1 MTESSVTAP
10 AAASPSRGYRAA
22 VVNVVLASIVSAL
35 HVGKATIA
43 LPSLQQQFGGSLASL
58 SAIMSVFPFVGV
70 FGGIAAGLLVRRWGD
85 RRLLI
90 AGLVAL
96 GVASVAGAA
105 ADSFAVLLATRIA
118 EGVGFVIVVV
128 AAPAVLNRVT
138 PPASRTVVFGL
149 WSTFMPAGIALS
161 MVVGPLLGG
170 WRSGWVAAAVLTFA
184 AAAALPMTTS
194 AGARDDAHAHAPRV
208 GAALRDVVASRATTL
223 LALAFATYNV
233 QFFAAMTFLPVFLMQ
248 RLGVSVGTAGLI
260 AAAIVASCVIGN
272 LTAGW
277 LLARGARPGIVMAAT
292 SVAIG
297 AAGAGLFAAATPAP
311 VAVALGFAF
320 SAIAGLLPATIL
332 ACAPMSVPSPSLAP
346 LGIGW
351 VVQGNYLGQV
361 IGPLAI
367 GTIVG
372 ALGWSGGIALMIA
385 AAVVGAA
392 LGLSLLR
399 EPASRR

>member
-105 ADSFAVLLATRIA
+105 ADSFAVLLATRVA

-170 WRSGWVAAAVLTFA
+170 WRSGWVTVAVLTFA

-194 AGARDDAHAHAPRV
+194 AGARDDAHAPRV

-248 RLGVSVGTAGLI
+248 RLGVSVGAAGLI

-385 AAVVGAA
+385 AAVAGAA

-399 EPASRR
+399 EPAARR

>member
-105 ADSFAVLLATRIA
+105 ADSFAVLLATRVA

-128 AAPAVLNRVT
+128 AAPAVLNRLT

-194 AGARDDAHAHAPRV
+194 AGARDDAHAPRV

-248 RLGVSVGTAGLI
+248 RLGVSVGAAGLV

-385 AAVVGAA
+385 AAVAGAA

-399 EPASRR
+399 EPAARR

>member
-105 ADSFAVLLATRIA
+105 ADSFAVLLATRVA

-170 WRSGWVAAAVLTFA
+170 WRSGWLAAAVLTFA

-194 AGARDDAHAHAPRV
+194 AGARDDAHAPRV

-233 QFFAAMTFLPVFLMQ
+233 QFFAAMTFLPVFLIQ
-248 RLGVSVGTAGLI
+248 RLGVSVGAAGLV

-297 AAGAGLFAAATPAP
+297 AAGAGLFAVATPAP

-399 EPASRR
+399 EPVARR

>member
-10 AAASPSRGYRAA
+10 ATASPSRGYRAA

-105 ADSFAVLLATRIA
+105 ADSFAVLLATRVA

-170 WRSGWVAAAVLTFA
+170 WRSGWLAAAVLTFA

-194 AGARDDAHAHAPRV
+194 AGARDDAHAPRV

-248 RLGVSVGTAGLI
+248 RLGVSVGAAGLI

-367 GTIVG
+367 GSIVG

-385 AAVVGAA
+385 AAVAGAA

-399 EPASRR
+399 EPVARR

>member
-105 ADSFAVLLATRIA
+105 ADSFAVLLATRVA

-170 WRSGWVAAAVLTFA
+170 WRSGWLAAAVLTFA

-194 AGARDDAHAHAPRV
+194 AGARDDAHAPRV

-248 RLGVSVGTAGLI
+248 RLGVSVGAAGLI

-372 ALGWSGGIALMIA
+372 ALDWSGGIALMIA
-385 AAVVGAA
+385 AAVAGAA

-399 EPASRR
+399 EPAARR

>member
-105 ADSFAVLLATRIA
+105 ADSFAVLLATRVA

-194 AGARDDAHAHAPRV
+194 AGARDDAHAPRV

-248 RLGVSVGTAGLI
+248 RLGVSVGAAGLI

-385 AAVVGAA
+385 AAFVGAA

-399 EPASRR
+399 EPAARR

>member
-105 ADSFAVLLATRIA
+105 ADSFAVLLATRVA

-194 AGARDDAHAHAPRV
+194 AGARDDAHAPRV

-248 RLGVSVGTAGLI
+248 RLGVSVGAAGLI

-385 AAVVGAA
+385 AAVAGAA

-399 EPASRR
+399 EPAARR

>member
-105 ADSFAVLLATRIA
+105 ADSFAVLLATRVA

-184 AAAALPMTTS
+184 AAAALPMTTA
-194 AGARDDAHAHAPRV
+194 AGARDDAHAPRV

-248 RLGVSVGTAGLI
+248 RLGVSVGAAGLI

-297 AAGAGLFAAATPAP
+297 AAGAGLFAAVTPAP

-399 EPASRR
+399 EPAARR

>member
-22 VVNVVLASIVSAL
+22 VVNVLLASIVSAL

-105 ADSFAVLLATRIA
+105 ADSFAVLLATRVA

-170 WRSGWVAAAVLTFA
+170 WRSGWLAAAVLTFA

-194 AGARDDAHAHAPRV
+194 AGARDDAHAPRV

-248 RLGVSVGTAGLI
+248 RLGVSVGAAGLI

-277 LLARGARPGIVMAAT
+277 LLARGARAGIVMAAT

-399 EPASRR
+399 EPAARR

>member
-90 AGLVAL
+90 SGLVAL

-105 ADSFAVLLATRIA
+105 ADSFAVLLATRVA

-194 AGARDDAHAHAPRV
+194 AGARDDAHAPRV

-248 RLGVSVGTAGLI
+248 RLGVSVGAAGLI

-385 AAVVGAA
+385 AAFVGAA

-399 EPASRR
+399 EPAARR

>member
-105 ADSFAVLLATRIA
+105 ADSFAVLLATRVA

-170 WRSGWVAAAVLTFA
+170 WRSGWVVAAVLTFA

-194 AGARDDAHAHAPRV
+194 AGARDDAHAPRV

-248 RLGVSVGTAGLI
+248 RLGVSVGAAGLI

-399 EPASRR
+399 EPAARR

>member
-10 AAASPSRGYRAA
+10 ATASPSRGYRAA

-105 ADSFAVLLATRIA
+105 ADSFAVLLATRVA

-161 MVVGPLLGG
+161 MVVGSLLGG
-170 WRSGWVAAAVLTFA
+170 WRSGWLAAVVLTFA

-194 AGARDDAHAHAPRV
+194 AGARDDAHAPRV

-248 RLGVSVGTAGLI
+248 RLGVSVGAAGLV

-332 ACAPMSVPSPSLAP
+332 ACAPMSVPTPSLAP

-385 AAVVGAA
+385 AAFVGAA
-392 LGLSLLR
+392 LGLSSLR
-399 EPASRR
+399 EPAARRR

>member
-105 ADSFAVLLATRIA
+105 ADSFAVLLATRVA

-194 AGARDDAHAHAPRV
+194 AGARDDAHAPRL

-248 RLGVSVGTAGLI
+248 RLGVSVGAAGLI

-367 GTIVG
+367 GSIVG

-399 EPASRR
+399 EPAARR

>member
-105 ADSFAVLLATRIA
+105 ADSFAVLLATRVA

-194 AGARDDAHAHAPRV
+194 AGARDDAHAQRV
-208 GAALRDVVASRATTL
+208 GAALRDAVASRATTL

-248 RLGVSVGTAGLI
+248 RLGVSVGAAGLV

-372 ALGWSGGIALMIA
+372 AVGWSGGIALMIA
-385 AAVVGAA
+385 AAVAGAA

-399 EPASRR
+399 EPAARR

>member
-105 ADSFAVLLATRIA
+105 ADSFAVLLATRVA

-194 AGARDDAHAHAPRV
+194 AGARDDAHAPRV

-248 RLGVSVGTAGLI
+248 RLGVSVGAAGLI

-367 GTIVG
+367 GSIVG

-399 EPASRR
+399 EPAARR

>member
-105 ADSFAVLLATRIA
+105 ADSFAVLLATRVA

-194 AGARDDAHAHAPRV
+194 AGAPDDAHAPRV

-248 RLGVSVGTAGLI
+248 RLGVSVGAAGLI

-385 AAVVGAA
+385 AAFVGAA
-392 LGLSLLR
+392 LGLSLSR
-399 EPASRR
+399 EPAARR

>member
-10 AAASPSRGYRAA
+10 ATASPSRGYRAA

-105 ADSFAVLLATRIA
+105 ADSFAVLLATRVA

-170 WRSGWVAAAVLTFA
+170 WRSGWLAAAVLTFA

-194 AGARDDAHAHAPRV
+194 AGARDDAHAPRV

-223 LALAFATYNV
+223 LALAFATYTV

-248 RLGVSVGTAGLI
+248 RLGVSVGAAGLI

-367 GTIVG
+367 GSIVG

-385 AAVVGAA
+385 AAVAGAA

-399 EPASRR
+399 EPVARR

>member
-10 AAASPSRGYRAA
+10 AVASPSRGYRAA

-105 ADSFAVLLATRIA
+105 ADSFAVLLATRVA

-170 WRSGWVAAAVLTFA
+170 WRSGWLAAAVLTFA

-194 AGARDDAHAHAPRV
+194 AGARDDAHAPRV

-248 RLGVSVGTAGLI
+248 RLGVSVGAAGLV

-372 ALGWSGGIALMIA
+372 ALGWSGGIALMFA

-399 EPASRR
+399 EPAARR

>member
-105 ADSFAVLLATRIA
+105 ADSFAVLLATRVA

-170 WRSGWVAAAVLTFA
+170 WRSGWVVAAVLTFA

-194 AGARDDAHAHAPRV
+194 AGARDDAHAPRV

-248 RLGVSVGTAGLI
+248 RLGVSVGAGGLV

-367 GTIVG
+367 GTIVS

-399 EPASRR
+399 EPAARR

>member
-105 ADSFAVLLATRIA
+105 ADSFAVLLATRVA

-194 AGARDDAHAHAPRV
+194 AGARDDAHAPRV

-248 RLGVSVGTAGLI
+248 RLGVSVGAAGLI

-372 ALGWSGGIALMIA
+372 ALDWSGGIALMIA
-385 AAVVGAA
+385 AAVAGAA

-399 EPASRR
+399 EPAARR

>member
-105 ADSFAVLLATRIA
+105 ADSFAVLLATRVA

-138 PPASRTVVFGL
+138 PPASRTIVFGL

-170 WRSGWVAAAVLTFA
+170 WRSGWLAAAVLTFA

-194 AGARDDAHAHAPRV
+194 AGARDDAHAPRV

-248 RLGVSVGTAGLI
+248 RLGVSVGAAGLI

-346 LGIGW
+346 VGIGW

-399 EPASRR
+399 EPAARR